1 MNIPTSLNA
10 FIGNARTVEILKRAI
25 EQDRLPHGM
34 IFAGPAGV
42 GKCTLALLVA
52 RYLNCLSPKGSDGCG
67 DCSTCR
73 RIMAVIQSR
82 YIQCQSLKGE
92 GFCGSCSNCKIRTK
106 RHPDILLVEP
116 EKTTI
121 SIDQIRQLIGEI
133 AYQPLEGRYRVVILD
148 PAEQMRPEAHNSLLK
163 TLEEPPSRTIIILVT
178 TNPYMLLGTIR
189 SRCRMLQFGE
199 IPQNKI
205 EHHLIANEGR
215 KAEDARMAAA
225 LSGGSLAAALDINT
239 DEYLDV
245 RKQALQFVALLLR
258 RGNFAEASAVAVQ
271 VTKDKQ
277 AFQLWLESVAAL
289 LQDIYYAGLAK
300 ERVGQ
305 RDLLEKMEK
314 LSEGVTRSTLVRVI
328 NGIKKLKSELQYNV
342 NRQIAIEAMFVELT
356 RHA

>member
-67 DCSTCR
+67 DCSTCK

-92 GFCGSCSNCKIRTK
+92 GYCGACSSCKIRTK

-133 AYQPLEGRYRVVILD
+133 AYQPLEARYRFVILD

-239 DEYLDV
+239 EEYLNV

-277 AFQLWLESVAAL
+277 IFQLWLESVAAL

-314 LSEGVTRSTLVRVI
+314 LSEGVARSTLVRVI

-342 NRQIAIEAMFVELT
+342 NRQIALEAMFVKLT
-356 RHA
+356 RNA